1 MKKGIEL
8 IARFLGYD
16 YLVLVMTTGAL
27 KYLGALLT
35 IMITNVIGLVI
46 TPIALQYNIFLGLIW
61 VVLWI
66 FIVLM
71 LRKLFNKRFKKSV
84 S

>member
-46 TPIALQYNIFLGLIW
+46 TPIVRVDMGYSLDIYCFD
-61 VVLWI
+61 VT
-66 FIVLM
+66 
-71 LRKLFNKRFKKSV
+71 
-84 S
+84 